1 MPWSIAD
8 IPDQSGRVAVVTGAN
23 GGLGLETAEALAGK
37 GAHVVMAVRNQDKA
51 AAAQS
56 RILQNHPT
64 ASVELVALDLGSQ
77 ASIEAAAG
85 TIVQKHPQIDLLVN
99 NAGLMAMPERA
110 TDDGYEMQFGVNHL
124 GHWTFTAR
132 LLPSLLRADA
142 AGHDVRV
149 VTVTSVA
156 RFMGTAVD
164 PSNPHLHGK
173 YSAWGSY
180 GQAKLANYHFGLG
193 LQRAFDDASVGV
205 QSLIAHPGL
214 SHTDL
219 QSHTQ
224 AEGGGGIIGAVSNT
238 LAAAVGMSPAD
249 GARMQLRAATDPG
262 ARGGELYGPLF
273 ASNGPAVK
281 RPVLRKLGMD
291 KAVATLWE
299 VSERE
304 TGVRLDVAAV
314 KADLDG

>member
-8 IPDQSGRVAVVTGAN
+8 IPDQSGRVTVVTGAN

-64 ASVELVALDLGSQ
+64 ASVELVSLDLGSQ
-77 ASIEAAAG
+77 ASIEAAAD
-85 TIVQKHPQIDLLVN
+85 TITQKHPEIDLLVN
-99 NAGLMAMPERA
+99 NAGLMAMPERK
-110 TDDGYEMQFGVNHL
+110 TDDGYETQFGVNHL
-124 GHWTFTAR
+124 GHWTFTSR

-156 RFMGTAVD
+156 RFMGTSVD

-193 LQRAFDDASVGV
+193 LQRAFDDAGVGV

-224 AEGGGGIIGAVSNT
+224 AEGGGGVIGAVSDK

-249 GARMQLRAATDPG
+249 GARMQLRAATDPD
-262 ARGGELYGPLF
+262 ATGGELYGPLF

-281 RPVLRKLGMD
+281 RPVLRRLGMD
-291 KAVATLWE
+291 TAISTLWE

-304 TGVRLDVAAV
+304 TGVALDVAAA
-314 KADLDG
+314 KADIGG

>member
-1 MPWSIAD
+1 MTWSIAD

-56 RILQNHPT
+56 RIVATHPT
-64 ASVELVALDLGSQ
+64 ASLELVSLDLGNQDSVK
-77 ASIEAAAG
+77 AAVD
-85 TIVQKHPQIDLLVN
+85 TIVKAHPQIDLLVN
-99 NAGLMAMPERA
+99 NAGLMAMPERK

-124 GHWTFTAR
+124 GHWTLTAG

-142 AGHDVRV
+142 AGRDVRV

-156 RFMGTAVD
+156 RFMGSAVD
-164 PSNPHLHGK
+164 PKNPHLRGN

-180 GQAKLANYHFGLG
+180 GQAKLSNYYFGLG
-193 LQRAFDDASVGV
+193 LQRACQEANVGI

-214 SHTDL
+214 SNTDL
-219 QSHTQ
+219 QSHTK
-224 AEGGGGIIGAVSNT
+224 AEGGGGILGATSDK
-238 LAAAVGMSPAD
+238 LAAAVGMKPAD
-249 GARMQLRAATDPG
+249 GARMQLRAATDPS
-262 ARGGELYGPLF
+262 ASGGELYGPF
-273 ASNGPAVK
+273 FGSNGPAVK

-291 KAVATLWE
+291 KNIVTLWT
-299 VSERE
+299 VSEKE
-304 TGVRLDVAAV
+304 TGVALDVAAA
-314 KADLDG
+314 KAALAE

>member
-1 MPWSIAD
+1 MSWSIDD

-51 AAAQS
+51 AAAQA
-56 RILQNHPT
+56 RIMATHPT
-64 ASVELVALDLGSQ
+64 ASVELVPLDLGNQESVK
-77 ASIEAAAG
+77 AAVD
-85 TIVQKHPQIDLLVN
+85 TITKAHPLIHLLVN
-99 NAGLMAMPERA
+99 NAGLMAMPERQ

-124 GHWTFTAR
+124 GHWPFTAG

-142 AGHDVRV
+142 AGDEVRV

-164 PSNPHLHGK
+164 PSNPHLRGN
-173 YSAWGSY
+173 YGAWTSY
-180 GQAKLANYHFGLG
+180 GQAKLSNYYFGLG
-193 LQRAFDDASVGV
+193 LQSAFEDAGVGV

-214 SHTDL
+214 THTDL

-224 AEGGGGIIGAVSNT
+224 AEGGGGIIGAVSDR
-238 LAAAVGMSPAD
+238 LAAISGMKPSD

-262 ARGGELYGPLF
+262 ARGGELYGPLLG
-273 ASNGPAVK
+273 SNGPAVK
-281 RPVLRKLGMD
+281 RPVLRKIGME
-291 KAVATLWE
+291 KHIGTLWS

-304 TGVRLDVAAV
+304 TGVALDVAA
-314 KADLDG
+314 ARAALDA